1 MPPIRRTLY
10 FCNVVS
16 IVSAPCP
23 QFRVSGGWM
32 DRAEA
37 TLKATAKLPQ
47 WYRPGQGGNPRG
59 RINIRARAAELVTTL
74 SADFPDLGVTD
85 QIIAAMM
92 IARSESISSVRH
104 ADAAIRLS
112 SESRRLLA
120 NAASSCAA
128 A

>member
-1 MPPIRRTLY
+1 
-10 FCNVVS
+10 
-16 IVSAPCP
+16 
-23 QFRVSGGWM
+23 M

-74 SADFPDLGVTD
+74 SADFPGLGVTD
-85 QIIAAMM
+85 QIILKQAAMM

-112 SESRRLLA
+112 SESRRLLLMLRRHA
-120 NAASSCAA
+120 PKRDSVPSLEQYLREEHSREGAAVADAA
-128 A
+128 T